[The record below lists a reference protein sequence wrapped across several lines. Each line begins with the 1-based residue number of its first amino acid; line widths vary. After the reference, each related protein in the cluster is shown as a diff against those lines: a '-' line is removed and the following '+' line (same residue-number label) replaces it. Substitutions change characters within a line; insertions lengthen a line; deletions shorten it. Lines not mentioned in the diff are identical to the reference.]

1 MNNAQ
6 PADQTTLLGREHL
19 TFRLGDEEYGVD
31 ILRVQEIR
39 SYDPVTRI
47 ANAPGFIKGVINL
60 RGNIVPIVDMRVRLQ
75 LSLAAY
81 DPTTVVI
88 ILNVGARTVGIVV
101 DGVSDVVALKPEELR
116 PPPELGGALD
126 TRYVTGLGALED
138 RMLILIDIESL
149 INEDILN
156 IAAAA

>member
-1 MNNAQ
+1 MSHAQ
-6 PADQTTLLGREHL
+6 PADQAAVQGREYL

-75 LSLAAY
+75 LGLAAY

-88 ILNVGARTVGIVV
+88 ILNVDTRTVGVVV

>member
-1 MNNAQ
+1 MS
-6 PADQTTLLGREHL
+6 QTTLADQGAAPGREYL

-81 DPTTVVI
+81 DATTVVI
-88 ILNVGARTVGIVV
+88 ILNVGIRTVGIVV
-101 DGVSDVVALKPEELR
+101 DGVSDVVALKPDELR
-116 PPPELGGALD
+116 PAPELGGALD
-126 TRYVTGLGALED
+126 TRYVTGLGALDE

>member
-1 MNNAQ
+1 MSHAQ
-6 PADQTTLLGREHL
+6 PADQAAVQGREYL

-75 LSLAAY
+75 LGLATY

-88 ILNVGARTVGIVV
+88 ILNVDTRTVGVVV
-101 DGVSDVVALKPEELR
+101 DGVSDVVALKPDELR
-116 PPPELGGALD
+116 PAPELGGALD
-126 TRYVTGLGALED
+126 TRYVTGLGALAD

>member
-1 MNNAQ
+1 MSHAK
-6 PADQTTLLGREHL
+6 PADQAAVQGREYL

-39 SYDPVTRI
+39 SYDPATRI

-75 LSLAAY
+75 LVLAAY

-88 ILNVGARTVGIVV
+88 ILNVDTRTVGVVV
-101 DGVSDVVALKPEELR
+101 DGVSDVVALKPDELR

-126 TRYVTGLGALED
+126 TRYVTGLGAMED

>member
-1 MNNAQ
+1 MSHAK
-6 PADQTTLLGREHL
+6 PADQVAVQGREYL

-75 LSLAAY
+75 LGLAAY
-81 DPTTVVI
+81 DATTVVI
-88 ILNVGARTVGIVV
+88 ILNVDTRTVGVVV

-149 INEDILN
+149 INEDILK

>member
-1 MNNAQ
+1 MSHAK
-6 PADQTTLLGREHL
+6 PADQAAVQGREYL

-75 LSLAAY
+75 LGLAAY

-88 ILNVGARTVGIVV
+88 ILNVDTRTVGVVV
-101 DGVSDVVALKPEELR
+101 DGVSDVVALKPDELR

-126 TRYVTGLGALED
+126 TRYVTGLGAMED